1 MKFLYLLP
9 FFGILIACGHTS
21 NPPEEVFSFDYE
33 LLENLYHQSDSV
45 IVHGDTVETISY
57 ALDTIAIQ
65 TGIFAYMQHDFEIYA
80 PPRLIILTRRA
91 QSLKSQGKDATDTF
105 KEIAAAYPAELEERL
120 YETSDMNDYCQIS
133 VNTAMLGAYANEQL
147 HDIDAAINMLKP
159 QLDNV
164 QSWSSRIHEM
174 YIRLCVERYGKE
186 RVVQELENCKTTLK
200 HTDTQP
206 EVAEWAVTV
215 FGARIGDTGMNGM
228 TPDEALASV
237 EEIVINDICKLVN

>member
-1 MKFLYLLP
+1 MNFRYLLP
-9 FFGILIACGHTS
+9 FFGILIACGQTS

-57 ALDTIAIQ
+57 ALDTTAIQ

-80 PPRLIILTRRA
+80 PPKLIILTRRA
-91 QSLKSQGKDATDTF
+91 QALKGQGKDATDAF
-105 KEIAAAYPAELEERL
+105 REIAAAYPAELEERL
-120 YETSDMNDYCQIS
+120 YETTDMNDYCQVS

-147 HDIDAAINMLKP
+147 HDIDAAINILKP

-164 QSWSSRIHEM
+164 ESWSSRIHEM
-174 YIRLCVERYGKE
+174 YIRLCVERYGKKK
-186 RVVQELENCKTTLK
+186 VLQELESCKATLQ
-200 HTDTQP
+200 HADTQP
-206 EVAEWAVTV
+206 EIAEWAVTV

-228 TPDEALASV
+228 DPKEALASV

>member
-21 NPPEEVFSFDYE
+21 SPPEEVFAFDYE

-57 ALDTIAIQ
+57 SLDTTVIQ

-80 PPRLIILTRRA
+80 PPKLIVLTRRA
-91 QSLKSQGKDATDTF
+91 QALKKQGKDATDAF
-105 KEIAAAYPAELEERL
+105 REIVTNYPAELEERL
-120 YETSDMNDYCQIS
+120 YETSDMNDHCQIS

-147 HDIDAAINMLKP
+147 KDIDSAINILKP

-164 QSWSSRIHEM
+164 ESWSSRIHEM
-174 YIRLCVERYGKE
+174 YIRLCVERY
-186 RVVQELENCKTTLK
+186 
-200 HTDTQP
+200 
-206 EVAEWAVTV
+206 
-215 FGARIGDTGMNGM
+215 
-228 TPDEALASV
+228 
-237 EEIVINDICKLVN
+237 